1 MMNKNRMPQRRWVLL
16 MLGGL
21 QLACTQ
27 VNSMADETITHA
39 VVRALIHEENV
50 NLTRVDVQTK
60 EATVYLSGEVQNY
73 EQKQR
78 AEQIAR
84 TIEGVQRVVNKLELQ
99 P

>member
-1 MMNKNRMPQRRWVLL
+1 MTKSNRKPPIRWLFL
-16 MLGGL
+16 MLSSL
-21 QLACTQ
+21 QLACTHG
-27 VNSMADETITHA
+27 SDMADETITQA
-39 VVRALIHEENV
+39 VVRALIHEEKV

-73 EQKQR
+73 AQKQR

-84 TIEGVQRVVNKLELQ
+84 TVPDVQRVVNKLELQ

>member
-1 MMNKNRMPQRRWVLL
+1 MTKSDRKPPIRWLLL
-16 MLGGL
+16 MLGSL
-21 QLACTQ
+21 QLACTPGSY
-27 VNSMADETITHA
+27 VADEIITQA
-39 VVRALIHEENV
+39 VVRTLIHEEKV

-73 EQKQR
+73 AQKQR

-84 TIEGVQRVVNKLELQ
+84 TVSGVQRVVNKLELQ

>member
-1 MMNKNRMPQRRWVLL
+1 MMERNRKPPIRLL
-16 MLGGL
+16 FLLLSSL
-21 QLACTQ
+21 QLACSHGSY
-27 VNSMADETITHA
+27 VADESITQA
-39 VVRALIHEENV
+39 IVRSLIHEEKV

-78 AEQIAR
+78 AEQVAH
-84 TIEGVQRVVNKLELQ
+84 TVQGVQRVVNKLELQ